1 MRKAGVFSR
10 RFIKRRRVMKTIEKE
25 GKIFYQCD
33 VCGSEYESEDEAQD
47 CEARCYEQ
55 LASAGRGKT
64 AEESSQIDLDG
75 NGIIS

>member
-1 MRKAGVFSR
+1 
-10 RFIKRRRVMKTIEKE
+10 MKTIEKE
-25 GKIFYQCD
+25 GKTIYQCD
-33 VCGSEYESEDEAQD
+33 VCGSEYESEDDAKD

-64 AEESSQIDLDG
+64 AEESSQIVLDG